1 MKNTLKRTFAV
12 LGATALTASMA
23 SMTAFAAS
31 TPMANYCD
39 KQDNAEVKYDGSYWK
54 QPTAWNVAAIDPSS
68 YNGSGAEVVID
79 KVEVDEKDAPNSI
92 QTVNIVY
99 NGPEEKVSS
108 IAFHILWDTRMEI
121 QKQKGGRTVISNAD
135 SLFDFASVE
144 TPIEAGLV
152 SIASSAGGNNL
163 YKGTMYTMQFKL
175 PADAKAGDVYPVGIR
190 YQYDGKTGDLFY
202 DADQTQAGKL
212 HMAYVFSQGIENGYV
227 KVKGVPTT
235 TTTTTTTSTTTTT
248 TTSST
253 TTTTSTSP
261 VTTTTTSNVGG
272 SDTTTTTSTTGKAG
286 SATTTKSGSATTTKK
301 PATTTKKAATTTKKA
316 DAPKTGVAGV
326 GVAAA
331 GLAIAVGTA
340 FVLRKK
346 ED

>member
-99 NGPEEKVSS
+99 NGPEQTVSTV
-108 IAFHILWDTRMEI
+108 AFHILWDTRMEV
-121 QKQKGGRTVISNAD
+121 QEVRGNQVQDAKDALEGFSTV
-135 SLFDFASVE
+135 V
-144 TPIEAGLV
+144 TKIEPGLV
-152 SIASSAGGNNL
+152 SVASAAGGNNL
-163 YKGTMYTMQFKL
+163 YAGDMYTMQFKL

-212 HMAYVFSQGIENGYV
+212 HMAYVFTQGIENGYV

-340 FVLRKK
+340 FALRKK